1 MEKAVKV
8 LFLDIDGVLCL
19 HEYGVVNWDD
29 NVDDYVFDAQC
40 CRRLREIIDATG
52 CKLAL
57 SSSWRLQEKDCRNVL
72 RQLKPFGVTFEDFIG
87 APPSLMHRGDEV
99 MTFIAHHPEIGTFV
113 AVDDEDFS
121 GDRFPADRL
130 VLTKLERGITEP
142 VKALIIRKLNSV
154 SA

>member
-1 MEKAVKV
+1 MENSIKV

-29 NVDDYVFDAQC
+29 NVDDYVFDEQC
-40 CRRLREIIDATG
+40 CRRLKEILNATD

-57 SSSWRLQEKDCRNVL
+57 SSSWRLQRKDCLNIL
-72 RQLKPFGVTFEDFIG
+72 RQLAPFGITNADFIG
-87 APPSLMHRGDEV
+87 STPNMTHRGDEI
-99 MTFIAHHPEIGTFV
+99 MTFVARHPEIGAFV

-130 VLTKLERGITEP
+130 ALTELERGITEP
-142 VKALIIRKLNSV
+142 IKELIIRKLNGTE
-154 SA
+154 